1 MLRWFLV
8 MDKTFYI
15 TTPIYYANGRPHIG
29 HAFTTLYA
37 DVIARYKRKNG
48 FNVFFTTGLDEHG
61 SKIVQT
67 AQRKG
72 ETPQAFV
79 DKIFVYFKEL
89 WKILNIKCDDFIRT
103 TSKRH
108 EKGVL
113 EFVKKLYDAG
123 DIYLDFYEGYYC
135 VGCESFIT
143 EKNLVNGLCPDHK
156 KPPLKI
162 KEKNYFFNLKKY
174 LPELKEKIKNNEL
187 KIIPETRKNEIL
199 SIIDS
204 KIPDFSIS
212 REKVKWGI
220 SFPYDKNQTIYVWVD
235 ALSNY
240 LTVLGYPDGEKF
252 KKYWPADVHIIG
264 AEINKFHSI
273 FWPAMLLSAK
283 LPLPKTIF
291 VHGLFTINGQKMSK
305 SLGNIIDPLKL
316 IEKFGTDGV
325 RYLLLSQFS
334 AFDHGDIKES
344 EFSKKY
350 NNDLANGIGNL
361 LERTFTMIV
370 NYKNGGIKEN
380 DLIDKKIEKFIKDIE
395 KKYHQFMD
403 NFQLFEALREI
414 FVLVK
419 NLDRYIEEKKPWEMA
434 RKKEEGKELDMVL
447 ASLFFGIEN
456 ILEWLEPF
464 IPSKIEMSKGYIS
477 KIKNKKIKKG
487 ERLNLFPRI

>member
-1 MLRWFLV
+1 MN
-8 MDKTFYI
+8 KTFYI
-15 TTPIYYANGRPHIG
+15 TTPIYYANGKPHIG

-48 FNVFFTTGLDEHG
+48 FDVFFTTGLDEHG
-61 SKIVQT
+61 SKI
-67 AQRKG
+67 AQAAQKKG

-89 WKILNIKCDDFIRT
+89 WKVLNIKYDDFIRT

-108 EKGVL
+108 EKVVL
-113 EFVKKLYDAG
+113 EFVKKLYDAK
-123 DIYLDFYEGYYC
+123 DIYPDFYEGYYC

-143 EKNLVNGLCPDHK
+143 EKNLVDGLCPDHK

-174 LPELKEKIKNNEL
+174 LPKIKEKIENNEL

-199 SIIDS
+199 NIIDS

-240 LTVLGYPDGEKF
+240 LTVLDYPDGEKF

-264 AEINKFHSI
+264 TEINKFHSI
-273 FWPAMLLSAK
+273 FWPGMLLSAK

-370 NYKNGGIKEN
+370 NYKNSEIKEN
-380 DLIDKKIEKFIKDIE
+380 DLIDKKIEKFTKDIE
-395 KKYHQFMD
+395 KKYRQFMD

-434 RKKEEGKELDMVL
+434 EEKKSELNMVL